1 MNVQQRQCLMD
12 ELAMFWKDNPDAQSS
27 LSALRRLP
35 YLSACINEGL
45 RLGAGSMKRSPRV
58 FAHDEIPYKGWVIP
72 RKVCASGSCEP
83 SKFCPNMKIIQTPIS
98 MTTYYMHMDPVV
110 FPEPEKFDPKR
121 WLNAA
126 SESQI
131 HTYFVPFAKGS
142 RSCVGVK

>member
-1 MNVQQRQCLMD
+1 
-12 ELAMFWKDNPDAQSS
+12 MFWKDNPDAQSS
-27 LSALRRLP
+27 LYALRRLP

-98 MTTYYMHMDPVV
+98 MTTCYMHMDPVV

-121 WLNAA
+121 WLNANT
-126 SESQI
+126 ESDSDI
-131 HTYFVPFAKGS
+131 LRPICERFAFMCGSKVSTPPTDITKG
-142 RSCVGVK
+142 